1 MGNASQVHRL
11 REYPIHRCA
20 VPLPQWG
27 RLRGGGFAA
36 KKEANPASQRSAAP
50 SKGRGSRGSFLLP
63 EEGGENAAF
72 PILSFRAKARNLF
85 RLRSGKGCEDSGE
98 REAPCS
104 QRIGRTVFHADSIT
118 KENGNGKRKR
128 SLDCARDDET
138 RERLFPLLFNLLRKP
153 PLPRCARQP
162 LPKEGARVDAPS
174 FLWKEVPRRGGG
186 WMGKAVSSTQSLS
199 KWGRLQ
205 YENIVFLALSFR
217 AKARNLFRLRSGKG
231 CEDSGEREAPC
242 SQRIGRTVFHA
253 DSITKE
259 NGNGKRKRSLGCAR
273 DDETRER
280 LFPFLFNLLRKP
292 TPPRCARQPL
302 PREGARVDAPSLLWG
317 RLRNENTAISF
328 LPHFLDLSI
337 LFSCRLRS

>member
-1 MGNASQVHRL
+1 MGKAKRRRL
-11 REYPIHRCA
+11 RRP
-20 VPLPQWG
+20 
-27 RLRGGGFAA
+27 
-36 KKEANPASQRSAAP
+36 
-50 SKGRGSRGSFLLP
+50 KG
-63 EEGGENAAF
+63 
-72 PILSFRAKARNLF
+72 
-85 RLRSGKGCEDSGE
+85 
-98 REAPCS
+98 
-104 QRIGRTVFHADSIT
+104 
-118 KENGNGKRKR
+118 
-128 SLDCARDDET
+128 
-138 RERLFPLLFNLLRKP
+138 KP
-153 PLPRCARQP
+153 TPPRCARQP
-162 LPKEGARVDAPS
+162 LPREGAREDTPS
-174 FLWKEVPRRGGG
+174 FQRKGGENAASQTSHEEG
-186 WMGKAVSSTQSLS
+186 L
-199 KWGRLQ
+199 R
-205 YENIVFLALSFR
+205 YEDTVFPILSFR

-273 DDETRER
+273 DDETRKR

-302 PREGARVDAPSLLWG
+302 PREGARVDTPSFLWG

>member
-1 MGNASQVHRL
+1 MSPHRLPTKKAYDTRMPLSPYCHFERKREIFFVRGQAKDVRIAASGKHRAPSESEGRCFMQTALRKKTETGNEKDPSAALGMTKRGNASFHSFSTCCGSQPRL
-11 REYPIHRCA
+11 AALGSPFQGKGLAWTLPPSYGRREN
-20 VPLPQWG
+20 V
-27 RLRGGGFAA
+27 
-36 KKEANPASQRSAAP
+36 ASQTSH
-50 SKGRGSRGSFLLP
+50 
-63 EEGGENAAF
+63 EEGLRYENAAF
-72 PILSFRAKARNLF
+72 PI
-85 RLRSGKGCEDSGE
+85 
-98 REAPCS
+98 
-104 QRIGRTVFHADSIT
+104 
-118 KENGNGKRKR
+118 
-128 SLDCARDDET
+128 
-138 RERLFPLLFNLLRKP
+138 
-153 PLPRCARQP
+153 
-162 LPKEGARVDAPS
+162 
-174 FLWKEVPRRGGG
+174 
-186 WMGKAVSSTQSLS
+186 
-199 KWGRLQ
+199 
-205 YENIVFLALSFR
+205 LSFR

-273 DDETRER
+273 DDETRKR

-302 PREGARVDAPSLLWG
+302 PREGARVDTPSFLLG